1 MFKFNVPKEICDA
14 LFGQD
19 HNASLEEGTDD
30 LKRLKTVVRQL
41 LIESID
47 DDVSLTSINQRH
59 AGNAIRLPLPAKYT
73 RSIKRLS
80 KSLGVSDG
88 LACQNLLDLAVIKG
102 SLTEH
107 IDTTGAN
114 ALNPYLK
121 ALKYQKKPPQMLFY
135 QHISNIP
142 YGKIAFVESSTG
154 TGKTL
159 SMLASALEQAKAA
172 DDAIL
177 IAVPSKVLIKQFE
190 GLYDRLLTKMKLP
203 PIYTIYGR
211 TNFVAISRLK
221 DAITS
226 EPEVFGEAIDD
237 VKRWL
242 SDNKT
247 HGGMVEDL
255 ALVTPL
261 APHYTLTRYDIDDP
275 SERLYKVQFE
285 EKNQASVVVT
295 THAMLS
301 SHIKKYRYNENK
313 IDGMRDIKN
322 VHYEQ
327 LSPLYESLKTLP
339 KHSPEYTSTIKEI
352 NETVDAYVK
361 TKAEMID
368 QEEGLLPDFETVI
381 IDEAHM
387 FHESMT
393 LIFNGMVSLRA
404 MVRLLTELSLNGLA
418 TKASLE
424 RLLLIMEK
432 INGKQKHTDEQEIS
446 LFDGSEKGQILGS
459 LLNDFAR
466 VCERGILKRARR
478 DIRAQTL
485 IADCR
490 ILQQINLRVK
500 KYHQH
505 VYFEASPVRG
515 YPRVHFKRES
525 LRSEYEMLWG
535 TTPKVTLVSATL
547 FTRQL
552 SGETTTYL
560 RKKMFIP
567 HDRAI
572 DYPPI
577 RPEWIN
583 KSVKACYLPTVNHR
597 DLTLALAKHS
607 KTEKKQMREQERFYL
622 AAALVMNRYIKN
634 SAGGSLVLCTSYHG
648 IETIRN
654 NLITTKPIIYAQK
667 NLTIARQKELFCQAS
682 LDGEKPIWLALGS
695 AWAGLDINGEHY
707 GLGVNNDNLLTDLW
721 IPKIPLQKDNGKVS
735 YADVVLD
742 AALRFKQGVGR
753 LVRREGLPPNRRIF
767 VLDGRLT
774 DPERK
779 SFMATVRYML
789 TPYKIKEIDST
800 ND

>member
-1 MFKFNVPKEICDA
+1 
-14 LFGQD
+14 
-19 HNASLEEGTDD
+19 
-30 LKRLKTVVRQL
+30 LKTVVRQL

-135 QHISNIP
+135 
-142 YGKIAFVESSTG
+142 
-154 TGKTL
+154 
-159 SMLASALEQAKAA
+159 EQAKAA

-368 QEEGLLPDFETVI
+368 QEEG
-381 IDEAHM
+381 
-387 FHESMT
+387 S
-393 LIFNGMVSLRA
+393 
-404 MVRLLTELSLNGLA
+404 
-418 TKASLE
+418 
-424 RLLLIMEK
+424 
-432 INGKQKHTDEQEIS
+432 
-446 LFDGSEKGQILGS
+446 
-459 LLNDFAR
+459 
-466 VCERGILKRARR
+466 
-478 DIRAQTL
+478 
-485 IADCR
+485 
-490 ILQQINLRVK
+490 
-500 KYHQH
+500 
-505 VYFEASPVRG
+505 
-515 YPRVHFKRES
+515 
-525 LRSEYEMLWG
+525 
-535 TTPKVTLVSATL
+535 
-547 FTRQL
+547 
-552 SGETTTYL
+552 
-560 RKKMFIP
+560 
-567 HDRAI
+567 
-572 DYPPI
+572 
-577 RPEWIN
+577 
-583 KSVKACYLPTVNHR
+583 
-597 DLTLALAKHS
+597 
-607 KTEKKQMREQERFYL
+607 
-622 AAALVMNRYIKN
+622 
-634 SAGGSLVLCTSYHG
+634 
-648 IETIRN
+648 
-654 NLITTKPIIYAQK
+654 
-667 NLTIARQKELFCQAS
+667 
-682 LDGEKPIWLALGS
+682 
-695 AWAGLDINGEHY
+695 
-707 GLGVNNDNLLTDLW
+707 
-721 IPKIPLQKDNGKVS
+721 
-735 YADVVLD
+735 
-742 AALRFKQGVGR
+742 
-753 LVRREGLPPNRRIF
+753 
-767 VLDGRLT
+767 
-774 DPERK
+774 
-779 SFMATVRYML
+779 
-789 TPYKIKEIDST
+789 
-800 ND
+800 